1 MNIQNIHL
9 YGYGTK
15 CRWVNDDRVLICG
28 WTTPLKHERRPR
40 WVFTPTQA
48 YHVQERHVFKL
59 CAPELV
65 LHVMRQFT
73 LSSDF
78 YFKAIQS
85 IKTGRER
92 NRWMAKTQGRRVLSP
107 TRISP
112 THREQS
118 HPWGLQRWHERDSL
132 PYFSWSLWTIT
143 ALQKTR
149 WSIL

>member
-1 MNIQNIHL
+1 M
-9 YGYGTK
+9 
-15 CRWVNDDRVLICG
+15 RDDQDEFSHQRKLIMC
-28 WTTPLKHERRPR
+28 KKEM
-40 WVFTPTQA
+40 
-48 YHVQERHVFKL
+48 

-78 YFKAIQS
+78 YFKAIRS

-92 NRWMAKTQGRRVLSP
+92 NRRMAKTQGRRVLSP

-118 HPWGLQRWHERDSL
+118 HPWGLQRWHERQ
-132 PYFSWSLWTIT
+132 T
-143 ALQKTR
+143 ACPTFPEASEQ
-149 WSIL
+149 